1 MNKPAPAARHAALAA
16 ALGLA
21 LALPA
26 MAQQTPITG
35 RMMDGRN
42 PAPAATPVATSAPMA
57 PVATPDPSA
66 PPPPPPADTP
76 VAALQSADYAP
87 APAYASDDGADRA
100 AIGYTTRQLLQMQ
113 ASGSQ
118 AGNHLPMLGDEA
130 SASYRRYI
138 QSFNHPIP
146 EFYES
151 TVGKNGS
158 NSSGR

>member
-1 MNKPAPAARHAALAA
+1 MNTPASAVRFSALAA

-26 MAQQTPITG
+26 LAQQAPLTG

-42 PAPAATPVATSAPMA
+42 PAPAATPAATPVGPAQAVAT
-57 PVATPDPSA
+57 DPQA
-66 PPPPPPADTP
+66 LPPPA
-76 VAALQSADYAP
+76 SAPIPAPQNTDYAA
-87 APAYASDDGADRA
+87 APDDGADRA

-113 ASGSQ
+113 ASGSH
-118 AGNHLPMLGDEA
+118 AGNRLPMLGDEA
-130 SASYRRYI
+130 SASYQRYI
-138 QSFNHPIP
+138 QSFTHPIP

-151 TVGKNGS
+151 KVGKNGS

>member
-1 MNKPAPAARHAALAA
+1 
-16 ALGLA
+16 
-21 LALPA
+21 

-42 PAPAATPVATSAPMA
+42 PAPAATPVAASAPTAQAAIPDPPAPPSPAPASA
-57 PVATPDPSA
+57 PVTA
-66 PPPPPPADTP
+66 P
-76 VAALQSADYAP
+76 QSTDYAP
-87 APAYASDDGADRA
+87 APAYASGDGADRA

-118 AGNHLPMLGDEA
+118 GGNRLPMLGDEA

-146 EFYES
+146 EFYET

>member
-1 MNKPAPAARHAALAA
+1 MNKPAPAARHAALA
-16 ALGLA
+16 LGLA

-26 MAQQTPITG
+26 MAQQMPITG

-42 PAPAATPVATSAPMA
+42 PAPAATPVAASVPAAQVDVPN
-57 PVATPDPSA
+57 PPA
-66 PPPPPPADTP
+66 PPPPPPASAP
-76 VAALQSADYAP
+76 VVAPQGTDYAP
-87 APAYASDDGADRA
+87 APAYAPDDGADRA

-130 SASYRRYI
+130 SASYQRYI
-138 QSFNHPIP
+138 QSFTHPIP
-146 EFYES
+146 EFYE
-151 TVGKNGS
+151 TAVGKNGS

>member
-1 MNKPAPAARHAALAA
+1 
-16 ALGLA
+16 
-21 LALPA
+21 
-26 MAQQTPITG
+26 
-35 RMMDGRN
+35 MMDGRN
-42 PAPAATPVATSAPMA
+42 PAPAATPVAASAPA
-57 PVATPDPSA
+57 AQA
-66 PPPPPPADTP
+66 AIPPPPPAPASAP
-76 VAALQSADYAP
+76 VAAPQSTDYAP

-118 AGNHLPMLGDEA
+118 AGNRLPMLGDEA

-146 EFYES
+146 EFYET

>member
-42 PAPAATPVATSAPMA
+42 PAPAATPVAASAPA
-57 PVATPDPSA
+57 AQA
-66 PPPPPPADTP
+66 AIPPPPPAPASAP
-76 VAALQSADYAP
+76 VAAPQSTDYAP

-146 EFYES
+146 EFYET

>member
-1 MNKPAPAARHAALAA
+1 MNKPTPAARPAALAT

-42 PAPAATPVATSAPMA
+42 PAPAATPVAASAPA
-57 PVATPDPSA
+57 AQADVPNPSA
-66 PPPPPPADTP
+66 PPAPASAP
-76 VAALQSADYAP
+76 VVAPQSTDYAP

-146 EFYES
+146 EFYET